1 MASLNPSQAR
11 RAQPRPKPR
20 PRPSGAQNR
29 RPAIDFATLLGV
41 TGGFVMIGL
50 AIYLG
55 GSLGTFINWP
65 GLLIVLGGTFLV
77 TTVSFTL
84 KEVIRAQRLMV
95 RAVIYHSEEPEQAA
109 HAVLELA
116 EQARRRGVLDLQNK
130 LPGLIPGSFAHRAM
144 TLVVDGLPEDEIARM
159 LDIEVRETAS
169 RHQRSAGVLRRAGE
183 VAPAM
188 GLIGTLVG
196 LVQMLGNLE
205 DPSAIGPAMAVA
217 LLTTFYGAILA
228 NMVFNPLAGKLERN
242 SELETLVNHIYAVG
256 AAGITRQ
263 ENPRRLE
270 MVINTVLAPTARV
283 RHFD

>member
-1 MASLNPSQAR
+1 MMKLDWDDLRIFLTISEQGNLSAASRALKVSQPTVGR
-11 RAQPRPKPR
+11 RLKALEDNLGTVLFDRLPDGLALTTHGEQLIPL
-20 PRPSGAQNR
+20 AQN
-29 RPAIDFATLLGV
+29 
-41 TGGFVMIGL
+41 M
-50 AIYLG
+50 
-55 GSLGTFINWP
+55 
-65 GLLIVLGGTFLV
+65 
-77 TTVSFTL
+77 
-84 KEVIRAQRLMV
+84 
-95 RAVIYHSEEPEQAA
+95 EQAA
-109 HAVLELA
+109 NAVLELA

-159 LDIEVRETAS
+159 LDVDVRETAS

-270 MVINTVLAPTARV
+270 MVINTVLAPAARV